1 MLLKQKLVAFVQ
13 QHLDQVYLKIQHT
26 LKILDRE
33 LTSNLLNFKE
43 IQSQPMLKGHYTI
56 QRLMV
61 NQQQFQK
68 LCRLGFR
75 DVRLLKMLTLV
86 LVKIQQVLLFT
97 TRITIHKKLL
107 LNKIISPVVKL
118 HVNFLNQKIK
128 EKILFHPRI
137 FLVQVNIF
145 LQNR

>member
-13 QHLDQVYLKIQHT
+13 QHLDQVYLIIQHT

-56 QRLMV
+56 QRLTV

-68 LCRLGFR
+68 LCRLEFR

-128 EKILFHPRI
+128 EKILFHQRI

-145 LQNR
+145 LQIR

>member
-1 MLLKQKLVAFVQ
+1 MKIQVQVLTQLNKWNLYQQLTIRFKMLLKQKLVAFVQ

-61 NQQQFQK
+61 N
-68 LCRLGFR
+68 
-75 DVRLLKMLTLV
+75 
-86 LVKIQQVLLFT
+86 
-97 TRITIHKKLL
+97 
-107 LNKIISPVVKL
+107 
-118 HVNFLNQKIK
+118 
-128 EKILFHPRI
+128 
-137 FLVQVNIF
+137 
-145 LQNR
+145 